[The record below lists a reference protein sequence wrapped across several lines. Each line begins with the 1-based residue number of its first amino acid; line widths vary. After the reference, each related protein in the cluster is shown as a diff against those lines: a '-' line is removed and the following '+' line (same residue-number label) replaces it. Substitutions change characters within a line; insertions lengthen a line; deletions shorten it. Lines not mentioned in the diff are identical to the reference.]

1 LTGIGVE
8 SIFQSRKDRSSIKN
22 PSWGCLIGRMGK
34 PVRLA
39 KARDSCEAKR
49 IIHQK
54 TKKPIVLNRS
64 IQIGQLK
71 NCGFIQHLP
80 EYPAACCGDEWLNIA
95 FLRGAIPRQ
104 EGAGFI

>member
-1 LTGIGVE
+1 
-8 SIFQSRKDRSSIKN
+8 
-22 PSWGCLIGRMGK
+22 MGK